1 MLSILIPCFNEEKL
15 LQKSYIEIIKSLK
28 NLNIKN
34 YEIIFIDDGSK
45 DNTLNLIK
53 KIKKINNKV
62 NIFVNK
68 KNMGLGYN
76 FKKGLKNSKGKYFI
90 LIPSDNSHRSSQII
104 KIFKYIDKGYDLIT
118 TYYSNRYKQN
128 FFRHLFTVTYTPF
141 LNFIYGTNF
150 KYFNGLTLYKIKRL
164 KSLKFENTSFSYQ
177 IELFVHLYYQGN
189 LRFKIIPTLIN
200 DRITGSKAFRIENSI
215 KVIFNI
221 LKIFIQSI
229 KLRCLNFVDKRK
241 YFRN

>member
-68 KNMGLGYN
+68 KKYGISYN

-141 LNFIYGTNF
+141 L
-150 KYFNGLTLYKIKRL
+150 
-164 KSLKFENTSFSYQ
+164 KFYLWNKFQ
-177 IELFVHLYYQGN
+177 IF
-189 LRFKIIPTLIN
+189 
-200 DRITGSKAFRIENSI
+200 
-215 KVIFNI
+215 
-221 LKIFIQSI
+221 
-229 KLRCLNFVDKRK
+229 
-241 YFRN
+241 